1 MSMDRHKTIRND
13 MSNNM
18 SSTGLFFSLWTSE
31 LPYEEDLFL
40 SLVGKFLDRYQ
51 IIEDKYVY

>member
-1 MSMDRHKTIRND
+1 MSMNRHKTIR
-13 MSNNM
+13 NNM
-18 SSTGLFFSLWTSE
+18 SSTGLFFSLWKSE

-40 SLVGKFLDRYQ
+40 SFVGKFLDRYQ